1 MTDIKMIGK
10 YEIQGELGAGG
21 MGIVY
26 KGWDSAIARAVAIK
40 GVNKASLPDGD
51 AESVIQRFRQEAQA
65 VGRLVHPR
73 IVQIYDYLE
82 DSEAAYIV
90 MELVNGKTLAHHLK
104 KHEKFGLHEVGQI
117 VSQILDGIGY
127 AHMHGVVHRDMKPAN
142 ILVNSDGRIKINDFG
157 VAHVDS
163 STMTRVGDVIGT
175 PSYMSPEQFMG
186 VEVDSAADLYAVG
199 VIAYELL
206 TGKRPFAASSPAAVM
221 RQVLNDDPVLPTTL
235 NTQLSP
241 LVNTVILKA
250 LAKKPTDRYVD
261 AQHFSDAFKDAIRA
275 SIDLNS
281 GLPQADSL
289 DVSRLMNSAQ
299 LLSNPTPFPD
309 NVAATSSTA
318 DDSPISLDTS
328 IKQARIL
335 IVDDEE
341 RILSALKS
349 LFRQRY
355 HVFTTTDGNKA
366 LDFLTRYQMH
376 VVISDQR
383 MPNMT
388 GVELLKKSR
397 EISPHSVRILLTGY
411 SDLAA
416 IVGSVNDGEVYRFI
430 NKPWDDHSLHTIV
443 AEAVTIAR
451 ELADTK
457 DVLAVLPKE
466 MKAGVLVVDK
476 DEEIFRIARE
486 LLGGMCPVIYAADM
500 EAALDVLHQHEIA
513 VVLTDVESGHSQLST
528 LLKLLK
534 QEYPQILS
542 IVTTKV
548 KDAEMV
554 IDLINQ
560 AQVFRV
566 LNKPLNVKQL
576 KEHLHSALQRYL
588 TYAQAPKLLQ
598 MHTVEKTESLRSTSL
613 ATRILTKLRLFSK
626 A

>member
-1 MTDIKMIGK
+1 MTDVKMIGK
-10 YEIQGELGAGG
+10 YEIRGELGAGG
-21 MGIVY
+21 MGVVY

-40 GVNKASLPDGD
+40 GINKSSLPEGE

-73 IVQIYDYLE
+73 IVQIYDYIE
-82 DSEAAYIV
+82 DNEAAYIV
-90 MELVNGKTLAHHLK
+90 MELVNGKTLAQHLNK
-104 KHEKFGLHEVGQI
+104 QEKFGLHEIGQI

-127 AHMHGVVHRDMKPAN
+127 AHAHGVVHRDMKPAN
-142 ILVNSDGRIKINDFG
+142 ILVNSDGRIKIMDFG

-221 RQVLNDDPVLPTTL
+221 RQVLNDDPVLPTTH
-235 NTQLSP
+235 NPQLSP
-241 LVNTVILKA
+241 LLNTVIFKA
-250 LAKKPTDRYVD
+250 LAKKPADRFAN
-261 AQHFSDAFKDAIRA
+261 AQEFSDAFKEAIRA
-275 SIDLNS
+275 SMDLQT
-281 GLPQADSL
+281 GHPKADSL

-299 LLSNPTPFPD
+299 LLSSQTPQPS
-309 NVAATSSTA
+309 NIAATPTETE
-318 DDSPISLDTS
+318 DSPISLDTS

-341 RILSALKS
+341 RILTALKS

-355 HVFTTTDGNKA
+355 HVFTTTDGHKA

-383 MPNMT
+383 MPIMT
-388 GVELLKKSR
+388 GVELLKRSR

-416 IVGSVNDGEVYRFI
+416 IVGSINDGEVYRFI
-430 NKPWDDHSLHTIV
+430 NKPWDDHALHTIV

-457 DVLAVLPKE
+457 DTPISLPSE

-476 DEEIFRIARE
+476 DEEIFRVARE
-486 LLGGMCPVIYAADM
+486 LLGGLCPVFYAVDM
-500 EAALDVLHQHEIA
+500 EAALDVLHLHEIA

-534 QEYPQILS
+534 QEFPQILS

-588 TYAQAPKLLQ
+588 TYAQAPKLMQ
-598 MHTVEKTESLRSTSL
+598 MHTVEKIESVRSTSL
-613 ATRILTKLRLFSK
+613 ATRILGKLKLFSR

>member
-1 MTDIKMIGK
+1 MTDVKMIGK
-10 YEIQGELGAGG
+10 YEIRGELGAGG
-21 MGIVY
+21 MGVVY

-40 GVNKASLPDGD
+40 GINKSSLPDGE

-73 IVQIYDYLE
+73 IVQIYDYIE
-82 DSEAAYIV
+82 DNEAAYIV
-90 MELVNGKTLAHHLK
+90 MELVNGKTLAQHLNK
-104 KHEKFGLHEVGQI
+104 QEKFGLHEIGQI

-127 AHMHGVVHRDMKPAN
+127 AHAHGVVHRDMKPAN
-142 ILVNSDGRIKINDFG
+142 ILVNSDGRIKIMDFG

-221 RQVLNDDPVLPTTL
+221 RQVLNDDPVLPTTH
-235 NTQLSP
+235 NPQLSP
-241 LVNTVILKA
+241 LLNTVIFKA
-250 LAKKPTDRYVD
+250 LAKKPADRFAN
-261 AQHFSDAFKDAIRA
+261 AQEFSDAFKAAIRA
-275 SIDLNS
+275 SMDMQT
-281 GLPQADSL
+281 GHPKADSL

-299 LLSNPTPFPD
+299 LLSSQTPQPS
-309 NVAATSSTA
+309 NTAATPSETE
-318 DDSPISLDTS
+318 DSPISLDTS

-341 RILSALKS
+341 RILTALKS

-383 MPNMT
+383 MPIMT
-388 GVELLKKSR
+388 GVELLKRSR

-416 IVGSVNDGEVYRFI
+416 IVGSINDGEVYRFI
-430 NKPWDDHSLHTIV
+430 NKPWDDHALHTIV

-457 DVLAVLPKE
+457 DTPISLPSE

-476 DEEIFRIARE
+476 DEEIFRVARE
-486 LLGGMCPVIYAADM
+486 LLGGLCPVFYAADM
-500 EAALDVLHQHEIA
+500 EAALDVLHLHEIA

-588 TYAQAPKLLQ
+588 TYAQAPKLMQ
-598 MHTVEKTESLRSTSL
+598 MHTVEKIESVRSTSL
-613 ATRILTKLRLFSK
+613 ATRILGKLKLFSR